1 MVSVPM
7 GRRCDAAMRNEIRK
21 ATGIIIKRGAEYLVG
36 RIPYSTE
43 LRWSRSP
50 YDAWRT
56 RDRESAEKVARLTG
70 GDQWLFNPVA
80 GQLKQYTK

>member
-1 MVSVPM
+1 MN
-7 GRRCDAAMRNEIRK
+7 NEIRK
-21 ATGIIIKRGAEYLVG
+21 ATAIIIKRGAEFLVG

-56 RDRESAEKVARLTG
+56 RSRESAKKVARLTG
-70 GDQWLFNPVA
+70 GDQWLFNPIV
-80 GQLKQYTK
+80 GQLREVKHDADICEERNST